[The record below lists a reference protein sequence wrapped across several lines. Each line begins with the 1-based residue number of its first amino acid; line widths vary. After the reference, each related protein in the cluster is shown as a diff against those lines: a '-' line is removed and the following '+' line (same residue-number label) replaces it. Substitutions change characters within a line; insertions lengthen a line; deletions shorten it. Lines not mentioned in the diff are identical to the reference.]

1 MCSNDCD
8 DAVICGVSHTRSGGW
23 GEAVT
28 RGQIRTL
35 SGGIPS
41 IRGQEQPG
49 QPGRDQMKRI
59 NKSKNFPFSITHVL
73 VSMNFC
79 LIQAFWHLEHFHGKN
94 FVELNVKWKY
104 FFQSFITSSLD
115 SQQRVKSGLIK
126 VKSFSLEHSLWCQ
139 ISPLTMLFRILLID
153 CPVPREK
160 LWRILKWYFLLFCR
174 RAK

>member
-1 MCSNDCD
+1 MIASMLSS
-8 DAVICGVSHTRSGGW
+8 AVSPTLDQEAGARLWPEARSEHYQ
-23 GEAVT
+23 GEYHQLEA
-28 RGQIRTL
+28 
-35 SGGIPS
+35 
-41 IRGQEQPG
+41 EQPG
-49 QPGRDQMKRI
+49 QGRDQMKRI

-79 LIQAFWHLEHFHGKN
+79 LIQAFWHLKHFHGKN

-115 SQQRVKSGLIK
+115 SQQRVKSCWIK